1 VKVKAILLDP
11 SCSGSGMDSLER
23 RVEGE
28 QRNHD
33 KKMRQRLLSLSQFQY
48 KALVKAFSFP
58 QVHRPA
64 IDSLSPKAVMKT
76 TCMGPREREKRQS
89 LISTAYGRWSVWC
102 TRRARCMWRRMRWW

>member
-1 VKVKAILLDP
+1 MKVKAILLDP

-28 QRNHD
+28 QRNND

-64 IDSLSPKAVMKT
+64 LNCLPKAVVET
-76 TCMGPREREKRQS
+76 TCMDPGKRDKPAVS
-89 LISTAYGRWSVWC
+89 E
-102 TRRARCMWRRMRWW
+102 